1 MQRPNPFLAGAIVLA
16 LLAIQSMGSWAQ
28 APRHQTMEF
37 GGGTS
42 FDFLIPVQATGAI
55 WIEASIDPSVPMD
68 AYLFSPRSDHPVA
81 MAHGPGGISVT
92 HQVTS
97 WKAGDQWMVRLT
109 IGDAAPNVRGSLRV
123 SWPSGNR
130 PGVVVA
136 WHNAGPT
143 DPVLLAQMRD
153 RLGDL
158 RSQLASG
165 ERLVGETERRLDVD
179 EMASTL
185 ETRLD
190 VLAVT
195 PAKYIRNDVDRSLR
209 STAPQSA
216 PGRLPTW
223 RDAVSVSLVELQCLQ
238 HNGWHVDH
246 AGDQPY
252 VVAAIVP
259 GDDGEVTAG
268 RTPVFRFVRGGDSP
282 STMPGNGELVRAPAN
297 GKAQVLLAVLERE
310 NGDVDRSMARFARA
324 VDLFSTYS
332 TVNGAPASDE
342 ELGWLLALTAAG
354 SDEIIGTP
362 HLLTVTPAGVYNG
375 TGALVAWALDDPV
388 GRGAFQRLLF
398 DGLGSQYA
406 VAVKV
411 QAERVGQ

>member
-1 MQRPNPFLAGAIVLA
+1 
-16 LLAIQSMGSWAQ
+16 
-28 APRHQTMEF
+28 
-37 GGGTS
+37 
-42 FDFLIPVQATGAI
+42 
-55 WIEASIDPSVPMD
+55 
-68 AYLFSPRSDHPVA
+68 
-81 MAHGPGGISVT
+81 
-92 HQVTS
+92 
-97 WKAGDQWMVRLT
+97 
-109 IGDAAPNVRGSLRV
+109 
-123 SWPSGNR
+123 
-130 PGVVVA
+130 VVA
-136 WHNAGPT
+136 WHDAGPT

-158 RSQLASG
+158 RAQLASG
-165 ERLVGETERRLDVD
+165 TRLVGETERRLDVE

-195 PAKYIRNDVDRSLR
+195 PAKYIRNDVDRSMR
-209 STAPQSA
+209 STALRSA
-216 PGRLPTW
+216 PGRLSTW
-223 RDAVSVSLVELQCLQ
+223 SDAVSVSFVELECLQ

-259 GDDGEVTAG
+259 GDDGKVTAG
-268 RTPVFRFVRGGDSP
+268 RTPVFRFVRGGDEP
-282 STMPGNGELVRAPAN
+282 STVPGNGELVRAPAN

-310 NGDVDRSMARFARA
+310 NGDVDRSMDRFAQA
-324 VDLFSTYS
+324 VDLFSMYS
-332 TVNGAPASDE
+332 TMDGAPASDE
-342 ELGWLLALTAAG
+342 ELGWLLALTAVG

-375 TGALVAWALDDPV
+375 TGTLVAWALDDPV

-398 DGLGSQYA
+398 DGFGAQYA

-411 QAERVGQ
+411 QAERVGR

>member
-1 MQRPNPFLAGAIVLA
+1 MKRRIPALVGATAVV
-16 LLAIQSMGSWAQ
+16 LLAVQSTGSWAQ
-28 APRHQTMEF
+28 APSHQTMEF

-42 FDFLIPVQATGAI
+42 FDFLIPVQATGPI
-55 WIEASIDPSVPMD
+55 WIKASIDPNVPMD

-81 MAHGPGGISVT
+81 MQHGPGTISVT

-109 IGDAAPNVRGSLRV
+109 VGDAAPNVRGSVRV
-123 SWPSGNR
+123 TWPSGNR
-130 PGVVVA
+130 PGAVVA
-136 WHNAGPT
+136 WHDAGPT

-165 ERLVGETERRLDVD
+165 TRLVGETERRLDVE

-195 PAKYIRNDVDRSLR
+195 PAKYIRNDVDRSMR
-209 STAPQSA
+209 STALRSA
-216 PGRLPTW
+216 PGRLSTW
-223 RDAVSVSLVELQCLQ
+223 SDAVSVSFVELECLQ

-259 GDDGEVTAG
+259 GDDGKVTAG
-268 RTPVFRFVRGGDSP
+268 RTPVFRFVRGGDEP
-282 STMPGNGELVRAPAN
+282 STVPGNGELVRAPAN

-310 NGDVDRSMARFARA
+310 NGDVDRSMDRFAQA
-324 VDLFSTYS
+324 VDLFSMYS
-332 TVNGAPASDE
+332 TMDGAPASDE
-342 ELGWLLALTAAG
+342 ELGWLLALTAVG

-375 TGALVAWALDDPV
+375 TGTLVAWALDDPV

-398 DGLGSQYA
+398 DGFGAQYA

-411 QAERVGQ
+411 QAERVGR